1 MDDKD
6 IFNLFGTLALI
17 LNLDNCSDYVNYPAT
32 EMY

>member
-6 IFNLFGTLALI
+6 IFNLFGSLALI
-17 LNLDNCSDYVNYPAT
+17 LYLDSFSAYVNYPAT